1 MSGGFCPSCGAAAT
15 AGARFCAACGKPLPQ
30 AQPAPAPASAPSP
43 TAPTARAAVPG
54 GPETTVLEFKP
65 LVVRTIFELLA
76 SIVTLG
82 IGWICLWVSR
92 WGRRYVV
99 TTQRIECREGLAT
112 VRRTS
117 LDLFRVEDFEVIE
130 PFFLRLRG
138 AGNLRI
144 WSMDKSEPEF
154 LLEAVPDVQGVYETL
169 RELTRAERGRNQVR
183 VVEGM

>member
-1 MSGGFCPSCGAAAT
+1 M
-15 AGARFCAACGKPLPQ
+15 
-30 AQPAPAPASAPSP
+30 
-43 TAPTARAAVPG
+43 
-54 GPETTVLEFKP
+54 
-65 LVVRTIFELLA
+65 RTIFELLA
-76 SIVTLG
+76 SIITLG

-92 WGRRYVV
+92 WGRRYMI
-99 TTQRIECREGLAT
+99 TTQRIECREGVVT

-154 LLEAVPDVQGVYETL
+154 LLEAIPDVQGVFEKL
-169 RELTRAERGRNQVR
+169 RELTRSERGRHQVR